1 MTSTSF
7 GDRKIEVNPTSQVA
21 TKFER
26 ITLESERPIARITL
40 KNPPVNVIDISMMKE
55 LSAALSEIESQTEIS
70 TIVLQG
76 EGKCFSGGVEVAAH
90 APDISEKML
99 KEFHAVIR
107 ALVAS
112 HKITIAVVHGNCLGG
127 GAELAMMCDI
137 VLTTDDATWGFPEIT
152 LGCYPPVAA
161 TALSALIGPKRA
173 ADMILTGGTILG
185 AEASDIGLATRAT
198 PQDKLEAAVSEALE
212 RLQKLSPAVLALTKR
227 AIYTWDSMHFDKGL
241 ARAEKIYLEELIET
255 EDAEEGIKAFL
266 QKRNPEWTG
275 K

>member
-1 MTSTSF
+1 M
-7 GDRKIEVNPTSQVA
+7 NPTSQAA
-21 TKFER
+21 TKFEC

-40 KNPPVNVIDISMMKE
+40 KNPPGNVIDISMMEE
-55 LSAALSEIESQTEIS
+55 LTSALAEIESQPEIF

-76 EGKCFSGGVEVAAH
+76 DGKNFSAGVDVAAH
-90 APDISEKML
+90 SPDSADKML
-99 KEFHAVIR
+99 KKFHGVIR
-107 ALVAS
+107 ALVATR
-112 HKITIAVVHGNCLGG
+112 KVTIAVVHGNCLGG

-137 VLTTDDATWGFPEIT
+137 VLTADDATWGFPEIS

-173 ADMILTGGTILG
+173 SDMILTGGTILG

-198 PQDKLEAAVSEALE
+198 PQDKLEAAVTKALE
-212 RLQKLSPAVLALTKR
+212 RLQKLSPAVLALAKK

-241 ARAEKIYLEELIET
+241 TRAEKIYLEELIET
-255 EDAEEGIKAFL
+255 EDAQEGIKAFL